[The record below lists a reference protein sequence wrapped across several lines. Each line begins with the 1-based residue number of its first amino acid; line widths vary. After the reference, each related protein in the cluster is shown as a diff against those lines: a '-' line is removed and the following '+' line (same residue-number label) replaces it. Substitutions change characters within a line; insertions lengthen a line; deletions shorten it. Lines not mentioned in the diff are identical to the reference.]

1 MMSLPKRILIL
12 TLSVGSGHMSAA
24 EVIRRALLDGA
35 DNVVVQV
42 VDALELARRWFSWVY
57 VYPYWWMLRHAPWMW
72 RRLFERR
79 QRKRHRATAPA
90 WVFRRGCVEVLRRIK
105 SFAPHEVIVT
115 EIGAAEVAALAKREG
130 WFSAPILAVQTD
142 FQTEPPWVQREIDMY
157 CVGSEEARRQ
167 LSGWGVSANRI
178 LVCGIPIDPS
188 FALPFEVPELAQ
200 ALGLDPQ
207 RPIVLVMGGG
217 MGPAPLDAIVE
228 CLQLCGMP
236 LQVVAVAGHD
246 PQMLARLEQLR
257 GRAALELRTFG
268 WTDNVPELMAVA
280 DLLITKPGGVTSAEA
295 LAAGLPMLLTHPI
308 PGPEE
313 RHLRYLVEEGVA
325 LYARRLEDVPGL
337 TAQLLSHKVRLEGMA
352 CRARELARPGAA
364 HAVAQVSRAL
374 LDRGASMDLLAPL
387 STNRGESAYLM

>member
-1 MMSLPKRILIL
+1 MSLPKRILIL
-12 TLSVGSGHMSAA
+12 TLSVGWGHVSAA
-24 EVIRRALLDGA
+24 EVIRRALLDGT

-57 VYPYWWMLRHAPWMW
+57 VDSYWWMLRRAPWMW

-105 SFAPHEVIVT
+105 FFAPHEVIVT

-167 LSGWGVSANRI
+167 LIGWGVSANRI
-178 LVCGIPIDPS
+178 LVCGVPIDPS
-188 FALPFEVPELAQ
+188 FALPFEVAELAQ

-228 CLQLCGMP
+228 SLQLCGKP
-236 LQVVAVAGHD
+236 LQVIAVAGHD
-246 PQMLARLEQLR
+246 QRIQERLERLR
-257 GRAALELRTFG
+257 GKVALELRTFG
-268 WTDNVPELMAVA
+268 WTDTVPELMAVA

-313 RHLRYLVEEGVA
+313 RHLRYLVEAGVA
-325 LYARRLEDVPGL
+325 LRAGRLEDIPSL
-337 TAQLLSHKVRLEGMA
+337 TVQLLGQEERLEAMA
-352 CRARELARPGAA
+352 SRARELARPGAA

-374 LDRGASMDLLAPL
+374 LDRGASIDLLAPL
-387 STNRGESAYLM
+387 ATNYGESAYLM